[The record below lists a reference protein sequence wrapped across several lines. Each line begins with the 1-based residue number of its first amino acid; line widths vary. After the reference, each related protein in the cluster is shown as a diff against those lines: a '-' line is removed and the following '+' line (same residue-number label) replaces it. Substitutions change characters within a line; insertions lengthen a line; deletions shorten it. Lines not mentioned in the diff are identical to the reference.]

1 MTEDERPM
9 GRDGSLPSARRGGRG
24 RSTAERPA
32 SDSDRTA
39 DSARIARPATA
50 GVSTGGGAGAFTDSG
65 PLALEAFLPYRLA
78 TLSNRVSRAIAALYS
93 ERFGITI
100 PEWRVMAVLGERP
113 EISANAVA
121 ERTAMDKVA
130 VSRAVRR
137 LLKKGLIERHFA
149 PDDRRRSVLAL
160 SARGLA
166 VYREVVPLARRF
178 EEALLAAL
186 TREEA
191 AILSL
196 LLSKLEALPI
206 ETLPERTDDEKD

>member
-1 MTEDERPM
+1 MGMTEDDRPAP
-9 GRDGSLPSARRGGRG
+9 RRSAPP
-24 RSTAERPA
+24 STAGGGEENATPECPAADPDGPVAGERPA
-32 SDSDRTA
+32 TTGA
-39 DSARIARPATA
+39 PAATA
-50 GVSTGGGAGAFTDSG
+50 AGPSTDPG
-65 PLALEAFLPYRLA
+65 PLVLEDFLPYRLA

-137 LLKKGLIERHFA
+137 LLKKGLLERHFA

-160 SARGLA
+160 SGRGLV

-178 EEALLAAL
+178 EAALLAAL
-186 TREEA
+186 TPEEA

-206 ETLPERTDDEKD
+206 ETLPERTHDESD

>member
-1 MTEDERPM
+1 M
-9 GRDGSLPSARRGGRG
+9 SSA
-24 RSTAERPA
+24 A
-32 SDSDRTA
+32 DSRTA
-39 DSARIARPATA
+39 TSVASRSRTTGAEQARYEA
-50 GVSTGGGAGAFTDSG
+50 
-65 PLALEAFLPYRLA
+65 PLVLEAFLPYRLA
-78 TLSNRVSRAIAALYS
+78 TVSNRISRAIATLYS
-93 ERFGITI
+93 ERFGLSI

-137 LLKKGLIERHFA
+137 LLKKGLLERHFA

-160 SARGLA
+160 SSAGRA

-178 EEALLAAL
+178 ETALLTAL
-186 TREEA
+186 TPEEA
-191 AILSL
+191 TIFSL

-206 ETLPERTDDEKD
+206 EDMVER

>member
-1 MTEDERPM
+1 MNAGTDD
-9 GRDGSLPSARRGGRG
+9 RDHEGRRGDG
-24 RSTAERPA
+24 AE
-32 SDSDRTA
+32 
-39 DSARIARPATA
+39 
-50 GVSTGGGAGAFTDSG
+50 

-93 ERFGITI
+93 ERFGISI

-137 LLKKGLIERHFA
+137 LLAKGLIERHFA

-160 SARGLA
+160 SAAGRR
-166 VYREVVPLARRF
+166 VYDEIVPLARAF
-178 EEALLAAL
+178 EARLLAAL
-186 TREEA
+186 THEER

-196 LLSKLEALPI
+196 LLAKLEALPI
-206 ETLPERTDDEKD
+206 EELAADLTAAPRAPGARPRRAGDGG

>member
-1 MTEDERPM
+1 MDAANPED
-9 GRDGSLPSARRGGRG
+9 RGG
-24 RSTAERPA
+24 
-32 SDSDRTA
+32 D
-39 DSARIARPATA
+39 ATE
-50 GVSTGGGAGAFTDSG
+50 

-93 ERFGITI
+93 ERFGISI

-113 EISANAVA
+113 EISARAVA

-137 LLKKGLIERHFA
+137 LLAKGFLERHFA

-160 SARGLA
+160 SAAGRR
-166 VYREVVPLARRF
+166 VYGEVVPLARAF
-178 EEALLAAL
+178 EARLLAAL
-186 TREEA
+186 TREER

-196 LLSKLEALPI
+196 LLAKLEALGI
-206 ETLPERTDDEKD
+206 EDLGADLAAPACAGRPGDADD